1 MTAHPHSTPLA
12 PPFSAF
18 LRYAEN
24 APGALAVFDAGNR
37 LIYANRV
44 FRETLLAFPAGTCAS
59 APPHVSP
66 DAPPLAPPAAPAGTS
81 DVTPLHNQAPRHLPL
96 SPAFATALVGGL
108 ALARQEG
115 TEQHFSWQEADDEAP
130 GHRWC
135 RVVPAGPGTAP
146 VSGPGG
152 TGCGPNRGGPG
163 RAIPGEFPP
172 NEFPPGEFLIVEVHD
187 APAPERLKEAL
198 KTERIVRRQAEYLK
212 RRGRELFFR
221 VIDQLPVFVYMQ
233 RPDYRVAYANRK
245 TTSFYGEAEGRLCYE
260 VFCNRTSPCP
270 TCPTFRVFETGE
282 PEDWQFTD
290 GKGRTFH
297 IYDYPFEDENGEP
310 LVMELG
316 IDVTE
321 LKRVERELF
330 QAQKMR
336 AIGVLAGGIAH
347 DLNNNLVP
355 IIFNIDHALGK
366 TGEPGLSEPLGE
378 ALRAAYRAADLVE
391 QVLDYSRQQ
400 NLNRAP
406 LRLIPLAQE
415 NLELLQASL
424 PRTVELRVGFA
435 TDKDCIQANP
445 SQIQQL
451 LLNLC
456 RNGVQAMPEGGTLTV
471 TLSHALIQ
479 PLRHNTHPG
488 VQPGEYAVLRVTD
501 TGHGIERERLEQIFE
516 PFHTTKRNTGGTGM
530 GLAVV
535 HAIVTSNGG
544 HIFVDSM
551 VQVGT
556 TFTVYLPLYQP
567 GTTPSRRAV
576 TMGVS
581 QDAPYGMGGMPDA
594 GMDAGMDGRME
605 VSSVNETDG
614 RTGGGMDG
622 AGATGA
628 TGPTGTHRSAGPGR
642 NAPRR
647 LLLVDDDKGA
657 SQAMQRVLRDA
668 GFQVATADSGEA
680 GLRAYRDGGPGYD
693 LVVADQSMPGMTG
706 IAMAR
711 RILQHDHAARV
722 VICTGHVAPELEAEA
737 QAAGIA
743 GFLMKPMT
751 PGTLIENIRRLCG
764 AARG

>member
-1 MTAHPHSTPLA
+1 MTAQPHSA
-12 PPFSAF
+12 PVAQPFSAF

-37 LIYANRV
+37 LTYANRV
-44 FRETLLAFPAGTCAS
+44 FRETMLASPAGTRTGSSPDILNAVTHD
-59 APPHVSP
+59 APPH
-66 DAPPLAPPAAPAGTS
+66 
-81 DVTPLHNQAPRHLPL
+81 HQALRHLPL
-96 SPAFATALVGGL
+96 PPAFATALAGGL

-115 TEQHFSWQEADDEAP
+115 HEQHFSWQETDDEESSR
-130 GHRWC
+130 RWC
-135 RVVPAGPGTAP
+135 RVVPAGPG
-146 VSGPGG
+146 SGLEGG
-152 TGCGPNRGGPG
+152 SDGTCCCPKGGMPSG
-163 RAIPGEFPP
+163 
-172 NEFPPGEFLIVEVHD
+172 LMIVEVHD
-187 APAPERLKEAL
+187 APPPERLKEAL

-245 TTSFYGEAEGRLCYE
+245 TTSFYGEAEGHLCYE

-400 NLNRAP
+400 SLNRAP

-424 PRTVELRVGFA
+424 PRSVELRVGFA

-456 RNGVQAMPEGGTLTV
+456 RNGVQAMPEGGTLTI
-471 TLSHALIQ
+471 TLSHAVIQ

-488 VQPGEYAVLRVTD
+488 VRPGEYAVLRVTD

-535 HAIVTSNGG
+535 HAIVTSSGG

-551 VQVGT
+551 VQMGT

-581 QDAPYGMGGMPDA
+581 QDAPNGMPGGTTGDMPGDIPDGRAASGTAAFAATGEDRRTHGGMN
-594 GMDAGMDGRME
+594 GGRGHMA
-605 VSSVNETDG
+605 SATDP
-614 RTGGGMDG
+614 
-622 AGATGA
+622 
-628 TGPTGTHRSAGPGR
+628 GPACGPGR
-642 NAPRR
+642 SAPRR

-680 GLRAYRDGGPGYD
+680 GLHAYRDGGPGYD

-711 RILQHDHAARV
+711 RILQQDRTARI

-751 PGTLIENIRRLCG
+751 PGTLIENIHRLCD

>member
-1 MTAHPHSTPLA
+1 MTAQPYSA
-12 PPFSAF
+12 PVPPPSSAF

-24 APGALAVFDAGNR
+24 APGALAVFDAHNR
-37 LIYANRV
+37 LTYANRA
-44 FRETLLAFPAGTCAS
+44 FRETLLTFPSGSRGGCD
-59 APPHVSP
+59 
-66 DAPPLAPPAAPAGTS
+66 DADDARLR
-81 DVTPLHNQAPRHLPL
+81 NLPL
-96 SPAFATALVGGL
+96 PASFATALAGGL

-115 TEQHFSWQEADDEAP
+115 HEQHFSWQEADDEEP
-130 GHRWC
+130 GRRWC
-135 RVVPAGPGTAP
+135 RIVPAGTSAGSSAGAAACQAACQAAGLVGTCCAP
-146 VSGPGG
+146 DGAGQDAGKPSGVMSDGVMP
-152 TGCGPNRGGPG
+152 TG
-163 RAIPGEFPP
+163 AM
-172 NEFPPGEFLIVEVHD
+172 IVEVHD
-187 APAPERLKEAL
+187 TPAPERLKEAL
-198 KTERIVRRQAEYLK
+198 RAERIVRRQAEYLK
-212 RRGRELFFR
+212 QRGRELFFR

-297 IYDYPFEDENGEP
+297 IYDYPFEDENGAP

-366 TGEPGLSEPLGE
+366 TGESGLSEPLGE

-406 LRLIPLAQE
+406 LRLVPLAQE

-424 PRTVELRVGFA
+424 PRNVELRVGYA

-456 RNGVQAMPEGGTLTV
+456 RNGVQAMPAGGTLTV

-488 VQPGEYAVLRVTD
+488 VQPGEYVVLRVTD

-535 HAIVTSNGG
+535 HAIVTSSGG

-581 QDAPYGMGGMPDA
+581 QDAPYGMADGLRDGGTRGA
-594 GMDAGMDGRME
+594 ADGGLG
-605 VSSVNETDG
+605 VPP
-614 RTGGGMDG
+614 TGSAAGGMDG
-622 AGATGA
+622 GMDDETD
-628 TGPTGTHRSAGPGR
+628 GTGR

-680 GLRAYRDGGPGYD
+680 GLHAYRDGGPGYN

-711 RILQHDHAARV
+711 RILQHDRAARI

>member
-1 MTAHPHSTPLA
+1 MTAQPHSA
-12 PPFSAF
+12 PVAHPFSAF

-37 LIYANRV
+37 LTYANRV
-44 FRETLLAFPAGTCAS
+44 FRETLLASPAGTRTGT
-59 APPHVSP
+59 
-66 DAPPLAPPAAPAGTS
+66 PPAVPD
-81 DVTPLHNQAPRHLPL
+81 DVPHDLPLCNQALRHLPL
-96 SPAFATALVGGL
+96 SPAFATALAGGL

-115 TEQHFSWQEADDEAP
+115 HEQHFSWQEADEEES
-130 GHRWC
+130 GRRWC
-135 RVVPAGPGTAP
+135 RVVPAGPDTGLDA
-146 VSGPGG
+146 GPGG
-152 TGCGPNRGGPG
+152 TGCGTNGSGPDSPLPN
-163 RAIPGEFPP
+163 ALF
-172 NEFPPGEFLIVEVHD
+172 IVEVHD

-400 NLNRAP
+400 SLNRAP

-424 PRTVELRVGFA
+424 PRSVELRVGFA
-435 TDKDCIQANP
+435 TDRDCIQANP

-471 TLSHALIQ
+471 TLSHAVIQ

-488 VQPGEYAVLRVTD
+488 VRPGEYVVLRVTD

-535 HAIVTSNGG
+535 HAIVTSSGG

-581 QDAPYGMGGMPDA
+581 QDAPNGMADGMPD
-594 GMDAGMDGRME
+594 GRPDGRPDPKK
-605 VSSVNETDG
+605 DG
-614 RTGGGMDG
+614 GLAVFAAAGTGRPTGGSVD
-622 AGATGA
+622 
-628 TGPTGTHRSAGPGR
+628 GTHGTTATASRPACGPGR

-680 GLRAYRDGGPGYD
+680 GLRAYRDGGTGYD
-693 LVVADQSMPGMTG
+693 MVVADQSMPGMTG

-711 RILQHDHAARV
+711 RILQHDRAARI

>member
-1 MTAHPHSTPLA
+1 MPAQMPPQRTAQMAAQPSSPPA
-12 PPFSAF
+12 PPPSSAF

-24 APGALAVFDAGNR
+24 APGALAVFDAQNR
-37 LIYANRV
+37 LAYANRV
-44 FRETLLAFPAGTCAS
+44 FRETLLASPASSRGGCGDAS
-59 APPHVSP
+59 NTR
-66 DAPPLAPPAAPAGTS
+66 L
-81 DVTPLHNQAPRHLPL
+81 RHLPL
-96 SPAFATALVGGL
+96 SPSFATALAGGL

-115 TEQHFSWQEADDEAP
+115 HEQRFSWEEPDDEEP
-130 GHRWC
+130 GRRWC
-135 RVVPAGPGTAP
+135 RVVPVGEGGAPAPAG
-146 VSGPGG
+146 GG
-152 TGCGPNRGGPG
+152 HGGM
-163 RAIPGEFPP
+163 
-172 NEFPPGEFLIVEVHD
+172 IVEVHD

-221 VIDQLPVFVYMQ
+221 VIEQLPVFVYMQ

-245 TTSFYGEAEGRLCYE
+245 TTSFCGEAEGRLCYE

-366 TGEPGLSEPLGE
+366 TDAPGLAEPLGE

-435 TDKDCIQANP
+435 TDRDCIQANP

-471 TLSHALIQ
+471 TLSHAFIQ

-551 VQVGT
+551 VHVGT

-576 TMGVS
+576 TMGVG
-581 QDAPYGMGGMPDA
+581 QDAGLNGTLENGADA
-594 GMDAGMDGRME
+594 PATAG
-605 VSSVNETDG
+605 
-614 RTGGGMDG
+614 DG
-622 AGATGA
+622 AGNTTATAAARRGVL
-628 TGPTGTHRSAGPGR
+628 
-642 NAPRR
+642 RR

-668 GFQVATADSGEA
+668 GFQVATAESGEA
-680 GLRAYRDGGPGYD
+680 GLRAYREATTPYD

-711 RILQHDHAARV
+711 RILGHDRAARV

-737 QAAGIA
+737 RAAGIA

-751 PGTLIENIRRLCG
+751 PGTLIESIRRLCG
-764 AARG
+764 GQPVGE

>member
-1 MTAHPHSTPLA
+1 MTAQPHSA
-12 PPFSAF
+12 PVAQPFSAF

-37 LIYANRV
+37 LTYANRV
-44 FRETLLAFPAGTCAS
+44 FRETLLA
-59 APPHVSP
+59 SP
-66 DAPPLAPPAAPAGTS
+66 YLSPVAPPAVPG
-81 DVTPLHNQAPRHLPL
+81 DVPHDLPPCNQALRHLPL
-96 SPAFATALVGGL
+96 SPAFAAALAGGL

-115 TEQHFSWQEADDEAP
+115 HEQHFSWQEADDEEP
-130 GHRWC
+130 GRRWC
-135 RVVPAGPGTAP
+135 RVVPAGPDTGLSA
-146 VSGPGG
+146 GPAG
-152 TGCGPNRGGPG
+152 TGCGTNGSGPDSPLPN
-163 RAIPGEFPP
+163 AL
-172 NEFPPGEFLIVEVHD
+172 LIVEVHD

-245 TTSFYGEAEGRLCYE
+245 TTSFYGEAEGHLCYQ

-366 TGEPGLSEPLGE
+366 TGDPGLSEPLGE

-400 NLNRAP
+400 SLNRAP

-424 PRTVELRVGFA
+424 PRSVELRVGFA
-435 TDKDCIQANP
+435 TDRDCIEANP

-471 TLSHALIQ
+471 TLSHAVIQ

-488 VQPGEYAVLRVTD
+488 VRPGEYAVLRVTD

-535 HAIVTSNGG
+535 HAIVTSSGG

-581 QDAPYGMGGMPDA
+581 QDAPNGMADGMPDGRPA
-594 GMDAGMDGRME
+594 GRPDGRPDPKK
-605 VSSVNETDG
+605 DG
-614 RTGGGMDG
+614 GLAVFAAAGIGRPTGGSVD
-622 AGATGA
+622 
-628 TGPTGTHRSAGPGR
+628 GTHGTTATAPRPACGSGR

-711 RILQHDHAARV
+711 RILQHDRAARI